1 MISSHGYIVVNCVLS
16 CLQAVRKV
24 TTHSRILD
32 LSPHAVRESVEQ
44 LCQKTQEPKAAP
56 KESKPKA
63 LGKPAKKETPTF
75 DANPKIA
82 RAYLARLEAGKDF
95 ETGSFGRPIYE
106 EEENHAG
113 VDFASDKERYSAWKD
128 VDDHDEP
135 VEPPTDRAESW
146 AEKLRRKQNAT
157 NGNSDAKIAK
167 GWEVKSMP
175 TIISD
180 SVR

>member
-1 MISSHGYIVVNCVLS
+1 MVNYVSS
-16 CLQAVRKV
+16 CLQAVCRPP
-24 TTHSRILD
+24 THSWIINS
-32 LSPHAVRESVEQ
+32 SPRSVRESVEQ
-44 LCQKTQEPKAAP
+44 LCLKSQEPKAAP
-56 KESKPKA
+56 KEPKLKA
-63 LGKPAKKETPTF
+63 LSKPAKKENPTF

-82 RAYLARLEAGKDF
+82 RAYLARIEAGKDF

-113 VDFASDKERYSAWKD
+113 VSFASDKERYSAWKD

-157 NGNSDAKIAK
+157 NGNPDAKIAK
-167 GWEVKSMP
+167 GWEVESIP
-175 TIISD
+175 TSISD
-180 SVR
+180 SEK